1 MRRDSIYYNAMGF
14 DKLVEQ
20 KIQEAMAD
28 GEFDN
33 LAGKGKPLDL
43 SDYFATPEDKRLGYS
58 ILKSAGFIP
67 EQAQRLK
74 EIEALRERLQTCGEA
89 ERAGIKREI
98 DRAKLKIDLLLERR
112 KR

>member
-1 MRRDSIYYNAMGF
+1 MGL

-33 LAGKGKPLDL
+33 LPGKGKPIDL
-43 SDYFATPEDKRLGYS
+43 SAYFATPEEKRIGYS
-58 ILKSAGFIP
+58 ILKNAGFIP
-67 EQAQRLK
+67 AEAELLK
-74 EIEALRERLQTCGEA
+74 EIETLNEKLQSSGEA
-89 ERAGIKREI
+89 ERAAIEREI
-98 DRAKLKIDLLLERR
+98 HRAKLKVSLLMERR